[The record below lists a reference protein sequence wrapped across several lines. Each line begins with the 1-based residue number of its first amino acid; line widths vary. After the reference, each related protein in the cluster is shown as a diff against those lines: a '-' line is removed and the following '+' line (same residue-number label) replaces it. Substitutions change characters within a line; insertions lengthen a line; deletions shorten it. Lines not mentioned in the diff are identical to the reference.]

1 MKYTV
6 DESLREFQF
15 WSGAKETAK
24 KLTAE
29 QLDQIES
36 ILEDCYPDGITD
48 TQINDIF
55 WFDQDWIAE
64 QLGFRSWE
72 HLTGIEP
79 EEEEPEEEEFD
90 DEEEDPEDEE
100 E

>member
-6 DESLREFQF
+6 DETLREFTF
-15 WSGAKETAK
+15 WSGAKETVK
-24 KLTAE
+24 HLTDE
-29 QLDQIES
+29 QLDQMET

-55 WFDQDWIAE
+55 WFETDWIAE

-72 HLTGIEP
+72 HLTGKEEP
-79 EEEEPEEEEFD
+79 EEEEPEE
-90 DEEEDPEDEE
+90 DEEE
-100 E
+100 

>member
-6 DESLREFQF
+6 DETLREFTF

-24 KLTAE
+24 HLTGE

-36 ILEDCYPDGITD
+36 ILEDCYPDGISD

-55 WFDQDWIAE
+55 WFEQDWIAE
-64 QLGFRSWE
+64 LLGFRSWE
-72 HLTGIEP
+72 DLIGIE
-79 EEEEPEEEEFD
+79 D
-90 DEEEDPEDEE
+90 EDE
-100 E
+100 